1 MANTKLTKRKE
12 EGDAQPDESG
22 SDADSEL
29 PQNQGNGDLVDDP
42 YDLSH
47 VHDKCDSLM
56 AKLKALNQAAV
67 NLPTASVVN
76 TSPFVSPII
85 TPIHPDMSTKVQTEK
100 SEEVATDAVSDEL
113 TNYLTG
119 GLVLTNPVV
128 VENLGETQNNGENEA
143 VKPKETV
150 VIDRVGIRQPL
161 KSIGDM
167 LNEIVPDKGKNKKK
181 DDHIQESNIIVSTPV
196 FDQCV
201 SDFSMKQKKTPTFKE
216 LEQIDKKQKG
226 TGRGGGRP
234 VSPMGPAPGSGRG
247 RGKPP
252 TLKKKVPGKEQSS
265 RKYDPFSALANATK
279 KSAKAAKRKRP
290 LDDEEYQKSAG
301 KAPRKLI
308 PAKLAK
314 KSKTSTGAIK
324 KPHRYRPGT
333 VALRQIRKFQKS
345 TELLCRKLCVARLV
359 REITQ
364 NFKMG
369 LRFQAS
375 ALLAIQEA
383 MEAWLVRLME
393 DMNLC
398 VIHAKRVTIQPRDL
412 KLVCRIRVNNG
423 VDMFLD
429 PNWS

>member
-12 EGDAQPDESG
+12 EGDAQPDGSG
-22 SDADSEL
+22 SDSDTEL
-29 PQNQGNGDLVDDP
+29 PQNQGNGDLVDD
-42 YDLSH
+42 DLSH

-56 AKLKALNQAAV
+56 AKLKALNQAAL

-85 TPIHPDMSTKVQTEK
+85 TPIHPDMSTKVHEK
-100 SEEVATDAVSDEL
+100 SKEVATDAVLDEL

-143 VKPKETV
+143 VKPKEVV

-167 LNEIVPDKGKNKKK
+167 LNEIIPDKGKNKKK
-181 DDHIQESNIIVSTPV
+181 DDHIQESNIMVSTPV

-216 LEQIDKKQKG
+216 LEQSEKKQKG

-252 TLKKKVPGKEQSS
+252 TLKKKVPGKGQSS
-265 RKYDPFSALANATK
+265 RKYDPFSALAKATE

-290 LDDEEYQKSAG
+290 VDEEEKEAG

-308 PAKLAK
+308 PAKLARK
-314 KSKTSTGAIK
+314 NKTSTGAIK

-333 VALRQIRKFQKS
+333 VALRQIRKFQRS
-345 TELLCRKLCVARLV
+345 TELLCRKLCVARLI

-364 NFKMG
+364 NFRMG

-398 VIHAKRVTIQPRDL
+398 AIHAKRVTVQPRDL
-412 KLVCRIRVNNG
+412 KLVRRIRVNNG

-429 PNWS
+429 PNWG